1 MIIIPTD
8 MTTSMPTGI
17 STHTNQ
23 GEPAM
28 KRIFVDYKKCLA
40 CKACETAC
48 AIEHHPGHS
57 LLAALGDQMTQVNVR
72 VLGIE
77 HEAFP
82 LSCRHCEPAECLN
95 ACPSGA
101 ITCDPETGAVL
112 LNPALCK
119 ACAMCAMVCP
129 FDAIS
134 FKHTHR
140 APYDRDVAY
149 KCDLCNDRIKEGGTP
164 ACVEACHSGALIYA
178 EYDATRTNRAT
189 KSLRTYLLGAE
200 GMPPLL
206 ELFRELR
213 RKEFARRSGGV

>member
-1 MIIIPTD
+1 
-8 MTTSMPTGI
+8 
-17 STHTNQ
+17 
-23 GEPAM
+23 M

-48 AIEHHPGHS
+48 AVAHHPMGS
-57 LLAALGDQMTQVNVR
+57 FGAALGDRRTEVNIR

-82 LSCRHCEPAECLN
+82 LSCRHCDPADCLD

-101 ITCDPETGAVL
+101 IGRDRASGAVVL
-112 LNPALCK
+112 DAALCK

-134 FKHTHR
+134 FKMTHR
-140 APYDRDVAY
+140 AAYDRDVAY
-149 KCDLCNDRIKEGGTP
+149 KCDLCNDRVKAGGEP
-164 ACVEACHSGALIYA
+164 ACVGACHSGALVYA
-178 EYDATRTNRAT
+178 EYDATRSKRAS
-189 KSLRTYLLGAE
+189 KDLRHYLLGEE
-200 GMPPLL
+200 GLPPLL

-213 RKEFARRSGGV
+213 RKEFARRRGGAR

>member
-1 MIIIPTD
+1 
-8 MTTSMPTGI
+8 
-17 STHTNQ
+17 
-23 GEPAM
+23 M

-48 AIEHHPGHS
+48 AVEHHPSGN
-57 LLAALGDQMTQVNVR
+57 LYAALGDRKTQVNVR

-82 LSCRHCEPAECLN
+82 LSCRHCDPADCLN

-101 ITCDPETGAVL
+101 ICRDPESGAVVL
-112 LNPALCK
+112 DAALCK

-134 FKHTHR
+134 FKQTHR
-140 APYDRDVAY
+140 SCYNRDVAY
-149 KCDLCNDRIKEGGTP
+149 KCDLCNGRIKAGDEP
-164 ACVEACHSGALIYA
+164 ACVAACHSGALVYT
-178 EYDATRTNRAT
+178 ENDAARTQRASR
-189 KSLRTYLLGAE
+189 SLRSYLLGEE
-200 GMPPLL
+200 GPPPLL

-213 RKEFARRSGGV
+213 RKEFARRRGGL

>member
-1 MIIIPTD
+1 
-8 MTTSMPTGI
+8 
-17 STHTNQ
+17 
-23 GEPAM
+23 M

-48 AIEHHPGHS
+48 ALEHHPGGN
-57 LLAALGDQMTQVNVR
+57 LFGALGDLKTQINVR

-77 HEAFP
+77 QEAFP
-82 LSCRHCEPAECLN
+82 LSCRHCEPADCLN

-101 ITCDPETGAVL
+101 ISRDPESGAVL
-112 LNPALCK
+112 LDPALCK

-134 FKHTHR
+134 FKVTHR
-140 APYDRDVAY
+140 SCYNRDVAY
-149 KCDLCNDRIKEGGTP
+149 KCDLCNDRVKEGGVP
-164 ACVEACHSGALIYA
+164 ACVGACHSGALVFA
-178 EYDATRTNRAT
+178 EYDAARGTRAA

-200 GMPPLL
+200 GVPPHV

-213 RKEFARRSGGV
+213 KKEFARRRGGE